1 MIIRN
6 DLKIIISYR
15 KRQLIADVTYDRDQK
30 LAENV
35 EVKRQSLHG
44 SVGQCNYDRAAIRKI
59 VKGRNDENQPVQ

>member
-35 EVKRQSLHG
+35 EVKRQSLY
-44 SVGQCNYDRAAIRKI
+44 VLPAIKHQQTQLEKLCR
-59 VKGRNDENQPVQ
+59 